1 MTTTQTASQDIST
14 NTVLVYVHD
23 PMCSWCYGFRPTW
36 IGLRAILP
44 PSLSVVALVGGLA
57 PDSDEPMP
65 IELAEHLAAT
75 WSRVASVCGVPMNLE
90 YWSQVPPPPRTTYP
104 ACRAVIAAEQI
115 AGRGEVMTAR
125 IQDAYYQEAQNVWR
139 DEVLVRLATE
149 IGFSAEAFA
158 QALTAEAVSTQHAE
172 QRALAERLGVSGY
185 PSLLLIHDGQGIPI
199 PVRHGAPDQMA
210 IEISEVLGLSHPT
223 H

>member
-1 MTTTQTASQDIST
+1 MTTGETSSQDTLVNS
-14 NTVLVYVHD
+14 VLVYVHD

-44 PSLSVVALVGGLA
+44 ASLSVVALVGGLA
-57 PDSDEPMP
+57 PDCNDPMP
-65 IELAEHLAAT
+65 VELAEHLAAT
-75 WSRVASVCGVPMNLE
+75 WSHVSSACGVPMNLE

-115 AGRGEVMTAR
+115 AGRGEVMTSR

-139 DEVLVRLATE
+139 NDVLVSLATE

-158 QALTAEAVSTQHAE
+158 KALTSEQVATQHAE
-172 QRALAERLGVSGY
+172 QRALAERLGVAGY
-185 PSLLLIHDGQGIPI
+185 PSVLLIHEGRGIPI

-210 IEISEVLGLSHPT
+210 IEISEVLGLPQPT